1 MGLMILIMIAFF
13 GNLCMNGV
21 DDIDN
26 DCTLW
31 NLCMNGVHVND
42 NNCTLWE
49 PVDANDCILW
59 EPVHEWG

>member
-1 MGLMILIMIAFF
+1 MGFMLMIIIALFGNLWMLMIAFF

-31 NLCMNGVHVND
+31 
-42 NNCTLWE
+42 
-49 PVDANDCILW
+49 

>member
-26 DCTLW
+26 DC
-31 NLCMNGVHVND
+31 
-42 NNCTLWE
+42 
-49 PVDANDCILW
+49 ILW

>member
-26 DCTLW
+26 DC
-31 NLCMNGVHVND
+31 
-42 NNCTLWE
+42 
-49 PVDANDCILW
+49 ILW
-59 EPVHEWG
+59 EPVHEWGR

>member
-13 GNLCMNGV
+13 GNLG
-21 DDIDN
+21 
-26 DCTLW
+26 
-31 NLCMNGVHVND
+31 MNGVHVND